1 MVCGI
6 TGWIDWEEDL
16 TQKRPILETMT
27 KALTP
32 RGPDAYG
39 YWVSARAGIGHRR
52 LVVVDPEG
60 GKQPMI
66 RQIGDQNYVLTYN
79 GELYNTDEIRK
90 DLMNKGYRF
99 RSYSDTEVVLV
110 SYLEWGPAC
119 VDRFNGIFAFGVW
132 SESEQSLFLARDRMG
147 VKPLFYTQRGDS
159 FLFGSELKALLAHP
173 KVPAEVDEE
182 GLTEIFGLGPA
193 HTPGH
198 GIYRGVKELRPGCF
212 LYYDRNGIR
221 IQRYWGLKSMPHT
234 DDLETTT
241 AKVRELV
248 EDSIERQLISDVT
261 VCTFLSGGLDSSI
274 ISAVAADRY
283 RKQGKSPLNTYSI
296 DYIDNE
302 KFFTAS
308 DFQPNSDQYWSNQMS
323 EFLNTN
329 HRRIL
334 IDTPQLADA
343 LREATRA
350 RDFPGMAD
358 VDSSLYL
365 FCQEIKK
372 GATVALSGECAD
384 EVFGGYPWFHRPET
398 VNANTFPWSLSTEL
412 RNLILAPELK
422 NKLNIDEYIQYR
434 YKEALDEVPR
444 LAEDDK
450 LEARRRELF
459 YLNINWFMALLLD
472 RKDRMSMASGLEVR
486 VPFCDHRL
494 VEYVWNIPWGMKS
507 CDQREKGILR
517 RAVRGL
523 LPEEIITRK
532 KSPYPKTHNP
542 SYSELVSRQLL
553 SILGDP
559 DSPILNLIDREK
571 VIQMIQ
577 SKGEDLQRPWFGQL
591 MTLPQLFAYLIQV
604 DTWLRLYK
612 VRISMG

>member
-16 TQKRPILETMT
+16 TQKRGILEHMT
-27 KALTP
+27 GTLEA

-39 YWVSARAGIGHRR
+39 YWVSSRAAIGHRR

-66 RQIGDQNYVLTYN
+66 RQIGDQFYVLTYN

-90 DLMNKGYRF
+90 DLINKGYRF
-99 RSYSDTEVVLV
+99 QSYSDTEVVLV

-119 VDRFNGIFAFGVW
+119 VEKFNGIFAFGVW
-132 SESEQSLFLARDRMG
+132 SESEQSLYLARDRMG
-147 VKPLFYTQRGDS
+147 VKPLFYTQRGES

-173 KVPAEVDEE
+173 KVPAEIDEE
-182 GLTEIFGLGPA
+182 GLSEIFGLGPA
-193 HTPGH
+193 HTPGN
-198 GIYRGVKELRPGCF
+198 GVYRGIQELRPGCF
-212 LYYDRNGIR
+212 LCYDHKGVR

-248 EDSIERQLISDVT
+248 EDSIERQLVSDVP

-283 RKQGKSPLNTYSI
+283 RKQGRASLITYSI

-302 KFFTAS
+302 KFFTVS
-308 DFQPNSDQYWSNQMS
+308 DFQPNSDQYWSSRMA
-323 EFLNTN
+323 EFLSTDH
-329 HRRIL
+329 HRVL
-334 IDTPQLADA
+334 VDTPELADA
-343 LREATRA
+343 LHEATLA
-350 RDFPGMAD
+350 RDLPGMAD

-384 EVFGGYPWFHRPET
+384 EVFGGYPWFYRPET
-398 VNANTFPWSLSTEL
+398 VNADTFPWSLSTEF
-412 RNLILAPELK
+412 RNQILAPELK
-422 NKLNIDEYIQYR
+422 NKINIDEYIRFR
-434 YKEALDEVPR
+434 YKQALDEVPR
-444 LAEDDK
+444 LAEDDE

-459 YLNINWFMALLLD
+459 YLNIHWFMALLLE

-494 VEYVWNIPWGMKS
+494 VEYVWNIPWAMKS
-507 CDQREKGILR
+507 WNQREKGILR
-517 RAVRGL
+517 RAMSGL

-542 SYSELVSRQLL
+542 SYLEQVSHKLL
-553 SILGDP
+553 AILTDP
-559 DSPILNLIDREK
+559 DSPILSLVDREK
-571 VIQMIQ
+571 VIRMIQ
-577 SKGEDLQRPWFGQL
+577 SKGQDLQRPWFGQL
-591 MTLPQLFAYLIQV
+591 MTMPQLFAYLIQV
-604 DTWLRLYK
+604 DTWLRTYK
-612 VRISMG
+612 VQIVTG

>member
-1 MVCGI
+1 VCGI

-16 TQKRPILETMT
+16 TQNRPILEKMT
-27 KALTP
+27 KTLEA

-66 RQIGDQNYVLTYN
+66 RQIGDRFYVLTYN

-90 DLMNKGYRF
+90 ELISKGYRF
-99 RSYSDTEVVLV
+99 QSYSDTEVVLV

-119 VDRFNGIFAFGVW
+119 VEKFNGIFAFGVW
-132 SESEQSLFLARDRMG
+132 NEFEQSLFLARDRMG
-147 VKPLFYTQRGDS
+147 VKPLFYTKRGES

-173 KVPAEVDEE
+173 KVPAEINEE
-182 GLTEIFGLGPA
+182 GLAEIFGLGPA
-193 HTPGH
+193 HTPGN
-198 GIYRGVKELRPGCF
+198 GVYRGIKELRPGCC
-212 LYYDRNGIR
+212 LCYDRNGIR
-221 IQRYWGLKSMPHT
+221 VQRYWELQSMPHT

-241 AKVRELV
+241 AKVHELV
-248 EDSIERQLISDVT
+248 EDSIERQLVSDVP

-283 RKQGKSPLNTYSI
+283 RKQGKSPLDTYAI

-302 KFFTAS
+302 KFFKAS
-308 DFQPNSDQYWSNQMS
+308 DFQPNSDQYWSSRMS

-329 HRRIL
+329 HRRVL
-334 IDTPQLADA
+334 IDSPQLADA
-343 LREATRA
+343 LNNATIA
-350 RDFPGMAD
+350 RDLPGMAD

-412 RNLILAPELK
+412 RNFILAPQIK
-422 NKLNIDEYIQYR
+422 DKLNIDEYIYFR
-434 YKEALDEVPR
+434 YQEALDEVPR
-444 LAEDDK
+444 LTEENE

-459 YLNINWFMALLLD
+459 YLNIHWFMALLLD

-507 CDQREKGILR
+507 WNQREKGILR
-517 RAVRGL
+517 RAMRGL
-523 LPEEIITRK
+523 LPEEIISRK

-542 SYSELVSRQLL
+542 SYLQLVSNRLL
-553 SILGDP
+553 SILADP

-571 VIQMIQ
+571 VMQMIQ
-577 SKGEDLQRPWFGQL
+577 TKGEDFQRPWFGQL

-604 DTWLRLYK
+604 DTWLRSYK
-612 VRISMG
+612 VRISLG

>member
-1 MVCGI
+1 MCGI

-16 TQKRPILETMT
+16 TQNRPILEKMT
-27 KALTP
+27 KTLEA

-66 RQIGDQNYVLTYN
+66 RQIGDRFYVLTYN

-90 DLMNKGYRF
+90 ELISKGYRF
-99 RSYSDTEVVLV
+99 HSYSDTEVVLV

-119 VDRFNGIFAFGVW
+119 VERFNGIFAFGVW
-132 SESEQSLFLARDRMG
+132 SEFEQSLFLARDRMG
-147 VKPLFYTQRGDS
+147 VKPLFYIKRGDS

-173 KVPAEVDEE
+173 KVPAEINEE
-182 GLTEIFGLGPA
+182 GLAEIFGLGPA
-193 HTPGH
+193 HTPGN
-198 GIYRGVKELRPGCF
+198 GVYRGIKELRPGCC
-212 LYYDRNGIR
+212 LCYDRNGIR
-221 IQRYWGLKSMPHT
+221 IQKYWELQSMPHT
-234 DDLETTT
+234 DNLETTT

-248 EDSIERQLISDVT
+248 EDSIERQLVSDVP

-283 RKQGKSPLNTYSI
+283 RKQGKSPLVTYAI

-302 KFFTAS
+302 KFFKAS
-308 DFQPNSDQYWSNQMS
+308 DFQPNSDQYWSSRMS
-323 EFLNTN
+323 EFLNTT
-329 HRRIL
+329 HRRVL

-343 LREATRA
+343 LNNAAIA
-350 RDFPGMAD
+350 RDLPGMAD

-398 VNANTFPWSLSTEL
+398 VNADTFPWSLSTEL
-412 RNLILAPELK
+412 RNLILAPQIK
-422 NKLNIDEYIQYR
+422 NKLNIDEYIHFR
-434 YKEALDEVPR
+434 YQEALDEVPR
-444 LAEDDK
+444 LTEENE

-459 YLNINWFMALLLD
+459 YLNIHWFMALLLE

-507 CDQREKGILR
+507 WNQREKGILR
-517 RAVRGL
+517 RAMRGL
-523 LPEEIITRK
+523 LPEEIISRK

-542 SYSELVSRQLL
+542 SYLQLVSSRLL
-553 SILGDP
+553 SILANP
-559 DSPILNLIDREK
+559 DSPILNLIDQEK
-571 VIQMIQ
+571 VMQMIKT
-577 SKGEDLQRPWFGQL
+577 KGEDFQRPWFGQL

-604 DTWLRLYK
+604 DTWLRSYK
-612 VRISMG
+612 VRISLG

>member
-1 MVCGI
+1 MCGI

-16 TQKRPILETMT
+16 TQNRPILEKMNETL
-27 KALTP
+27 AA

-39 YWVSARAGIGHRR
+39 YWVSKRAGICHRR

-66 RQIGDQNYVLTYN
+66 RQIGDRAYVLTYN
-79 GELYNTDEIRK
+79 GELYNTDEIRL
-90 DLMNKGYRF
+90 DLISKGYHF
-99 RSYSDTEVVLV
+99 HSYSDTEVVLV

-119 VDRFNGIFAFGVW
+119 VEHFNGIFAFGVW
-132 SESEQSLFLARDRMG
+132 SESEQNLFLARDRMG
-147 VKPLFYTQRGDS
+147 VKPLFYTQRGQA
-159 FLFGSELKALLAHP
+159 FLFGSELKAILAHP
-173 KVPAEVDEE
+173 KVPAEIDEE
-182 GLTEIFGLGPA
+182 GLSEIFGLGPA
-193 HTPGH
+193 HTPGS
-198 GIYRGVKELRPGCF
+198 GVYRGIRELRPGCC
-212 LYYDRNGIR
+212 LNYDQNGLR
-221 IQRYWGLKSMPHT
+221 VQRYWGLKSMPHP
-234 DDLETTT
+234 DDLDTTT

-248 EDSIERQLISDVT
+248 EDSIERQLVSDVP

-283 RKQGKSPLNTYSI
+283 RKQGKAPLVTYSV
-296 DYIDNE
+296 DYVDND
-302 KFFTAS
+302 KFFKAS
-308 DFQPNSDQYWSNQMS
+308 DFQPNSDQYWSNRMAA
-323 EFLNTN
+323 FLNTD
-329 HRRIL
+329 HRRFL
-334 IDTPQLADA
+334 IDSPQLAES
-343 LREATRA
+343 LREATLA
-350 RDFPGMAD
+350 RDLPGMAD

-398 VNANTFPWSLSTEL
+398 VNANTFPWSLTTEL
-412 RNLILAPELK
+412 RNLILSPELK
-422 NKLNIDEYIQYR
+422 AKLKIDEYINSR
-434 YKEALDEVPR
+434 YQEALNEVPR
-444 LAEDDK
+444 LSDDDP

-459 YLNINWFMALLLD
+459 YLNINWFMAVLLE

-494 VEYVWNIPWGMKS
+494 VEYVWNIPWAIKS
-507 CDQREKGILR
+507 WQQREKGILR
-517 RAVRGL
+517 RAMREL

-542 SYSELVSRQLL
+542 SYLQRVSTQLL
-553 SILGDP
+553 SILADH
-559 DSPILNLIDREK
+559 DAPILNLIDKEK

-604 DTWLRLYK
+604 DTWLRFYK
-612 VRISMG
+612 VRILI